1 MSGVKQSKK
10 RQWQTQK
17 SPAGGKGWF
26 FSCLLFYH
34 KGPEREREHWGE
46 CVSQSWLLG
55 TVNNIFVVT
64 CFCSLF
70 SLVSSNRAMI
80 SKSLQSLH
88 LSSASQSVL
97 VLTGIMQL
105 KSRGSILEMKECR
118 IAECIPCQFST
129 VSCYVFN
136 CQLWHHCCW
145 RLVMALELG
154 WTANSVIFVDLP
166 DARTERKCDIWI
178 PRKHG
183 N

>member
-1 MSGVKQSKK
+1 MVDTKICSWRERIIFLMHVVLS
-10 RQWQTQK
+10 QTTR
-17 SPAGGKGWF
+17 
-26 FSCLLFYH
+26 
-34 KGPEREREHWGE
+34 ERERILGWI
-46 CVSQSWLLG
+46 CVSKQWLLG
-55 TVNNIFVVT
+55 TVNNIFAVT
-64 CFCSLF
+64 CFCSTF

-118 IAECIPCQFST
+118 IAECIPCQFSR

-145 RLVMALELG
+145 RFVMALELG
-154 WTANSVIFVDLP
+154 WTTNSVIFVDLP
-166 DARTERKCDIWI
+166 DPRTERKCDIWI

>member
-1 MSGVKQSKK
+1 MADTKISSWRERMIFLMPVVLSQ
-10 RQWQTQK
+10 RTR
-17 SPAGGKGWF
+17 
-26 FSCLLFYH
+26 
-34 KGPEREREHWGE
+34 EREREHWGE

-64 CFCSLF
+64 CFCSPF

-136 CQLWHHCCW
+136 CQL
-145 RLVMALELG
+145 
-154 WTANSVIFVDLP
+154 
-166 DARTERKCDIWI
+166 
-178 PRKHG
+178 
-183 N
+183 